1 MKELTII
8 TRLNEKFTVQCN
20 NEQFETY
27 MNNIYLVLD
36 GELNYCIFPCDNG
49 EVTLPSDTLRSS
61 IIKHS

>member
-1 MKELTII
+1 MKKLEII
-8 TRLNEKFTVQCN
+8 TRLNEKFTIQCKK
-20 NEQFETY
+20 EQFETY
-27 MNNIYLVLD
+27 MDDICRVLD